1 MQMIWPRINAKERE
15 SLALLCLFRSGFLFR
30 GLFRSGLFWLLRRL
44 LFLCRL
50 FGRRRGLGLGF
61 RFFSGF
67 CRGRCNGLWSSRSF
81 GGRRCRQGFW
91 LASATLRRRSRL
103 TRSLFLGRS
112 TAPHGRRRRRRLRR
126 FVRLQVLHDLVV
138 AAQLS
143 IHEQE
148 ESVVQNFLVVRM
160 LGRNPHLCHFRKW
173 EFLPDLRPLGQK
185 ILELLLDCR
194 RARGNCSKQY
204 RFGTALHEKLPDV

>member
-15 SLALLCLFRSGFLFR
+15 SFPLFCFFCSGFLFGGFFWSR
-30 GLFRSGLFWLLRRL
+30 LFRLLRRL

-103 TRSLFLGRS
+103 TGSLFLCCS
-112 TAPHGRRRRRRLRR
+112 TATHRRRRRRRLRR
-126 FVRLQVLHDLVV
+126 FVGL
-138 AAQLS
+138 
-143 IHEQE
+143 
-148 ESVVQNFLVVRM
+148 
-160 LGRNPHLCHFRKW
+160 
-173 EFLPDLRPLGQK
+173 
-185 ILELLLDCR
+185 
-194 RARGNCSKQY
+194 
-204 RFGTALHEKLPDV
+204 